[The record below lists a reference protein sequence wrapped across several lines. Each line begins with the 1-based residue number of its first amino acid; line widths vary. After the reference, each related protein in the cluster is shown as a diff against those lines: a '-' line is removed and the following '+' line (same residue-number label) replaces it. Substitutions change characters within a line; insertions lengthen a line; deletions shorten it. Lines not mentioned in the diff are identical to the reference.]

1 MKVGAQIYCN
11 KWSIKNFPQFSH
23 VYKKFILVILFLFI
37 KIILLAEPGWVVHS
51 LVILKS
57 LNENINRLRWPPK
70 TGDVQKV
77 VVSIF
82 YPFCLMLCSMVIH
95 CLTGPWLVLVGRW
108 MVGGWVLV
116 LCLKVRHAQA
126 WIQARLCNLTFGID
140 E

>member
-57 LNENINRLRWPPK
+57 LNENINRLR
-70 TGDVQKV
+70 
-77 VVSIF
+77 
-82 YPFCLMLCSMVIH
+82 
-95 CLTGPWLVLVGRW
+95 
-108 MVGGWVLV
+108 
-116 LCLKVRHAQA
+116 
-126 WIQARLCNLTFGID
+126 
-140 E
+140 